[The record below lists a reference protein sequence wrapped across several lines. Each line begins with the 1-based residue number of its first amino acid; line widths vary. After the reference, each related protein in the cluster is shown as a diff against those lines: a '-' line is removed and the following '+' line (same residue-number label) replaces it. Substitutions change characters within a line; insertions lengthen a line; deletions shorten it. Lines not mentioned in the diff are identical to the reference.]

1 MGSIWLSI
9 VIYFQSILLHVDGV
23 DGGGRQLFHVVCL
36 ILYGCLQLV
45 FPDFVIYSSLI
56 NKKLSFAAGVI
67 NQFLALD
74 MDSLLHAMIS
84 CILVQM

>member
-1 MGSIWLSI
+1 MLIEWM
-9 VIYFQSILLHVDGV
+9 
-23 DGGGRQLFHVVCL
+23 VVEDS
-36 ILYGCLQLV
+36 YSMNLQLV

-74 MDSLLHAMIS
+74 VDSLLHAMIS